1 MPKIAFSDLRVM
13 SLLPAALAPHL
24 EPDQLEKVFRNIQ
37 DNLFE
42 GYPRPS
48 KEALWATT
56 QKCRRCPKATGP
68 AEMPM
73 WNLKDPK
80 ILFITETKP
89 TMAKAIETFMSAL
102 KQCKFSSSD
111 VCLSYM
117 IRCPF
122 EKPGHEDEDIER
134 CSEYLWTE
142 VVALSP
148 LVVVPMGAKVTSF
161 FVPSDNISG
170 ARGQEYW
177 IGPWRFFPTFSPS
190 YVAMAESNKIET
202 EFLDDMNKIRSLIS

>member
-1 MPKIAFSDLRVM
+1 MTKIAFSDLRVM
-13 SLLPAALAPHL
+13 SLLPGALAPYL
-24 EPDQLEKVFRNIQ
+24 QPDELEKVYRNIQ

-48 KEALWATT
+48 KEALWATV
-56 QKCRRCPKATGP
+56 QKCRRCPNASS

-80 ILFITETKP
+80 VLFITETKP
-89 TMAKAIETFMSAL
+89 TMAKAIEEFMSAL

-117 IRCPF
+117 VRCPF
-122 EKPGHEDEDIER
+122 DKGGHTEEDTER
-134 CSEYLWTE
+134 CVEYLWTE

-161 FVPSDNISG
+161 FVPSESIG
-170 ARGQEYW
+170 ASRGQEVW

-190 YVAMAESNKIET
+190 YVAMAESDKIQT
-202 EFLDDMNKIRSLIS
+202 EFLDDMTKIRSMIS